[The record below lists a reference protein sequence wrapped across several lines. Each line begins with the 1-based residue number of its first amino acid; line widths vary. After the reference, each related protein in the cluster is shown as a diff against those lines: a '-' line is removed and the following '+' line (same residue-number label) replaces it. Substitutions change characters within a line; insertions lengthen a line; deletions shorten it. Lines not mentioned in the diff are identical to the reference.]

1 MGNNLKLQMKFF
13 AAAIIGFASAN
24 VDTKFMEYVST
35 HNKSYGTVEEYR
47 FRLAQFAEADA
58 LIEDHNSQNGS
69 SFTLGHNKMSDWTSA
84 EYKRLLGYKPL
95 SFSEQQLVDCVTLCF
110 GCNGGNFTTVF
121 SKYATKHGMFLEKDW
136 PYKAVN
142 GNCSQETP
150 TTAQPTTF
158 MTSGAQAISTNSVDA
173 LKGGLEQGP
182 VSVAIQADEKLFSMY
197 QSGVF

>member
-1 MGNNLKLQMKFF
+1 
-13 AAAIIGFASAN
+13 
-24 VDTKFMEYVST
+24 MEGLNF
-35 HNKSYGTVEEYR
+35 NK
-47 FRLAQFAEADA
+47 
-58 LIEDHNSQNGS
+58 NGE
-69 SFTLGHNKMSDWTSA
+69 L
-84 EYKRLLGYKPL
+84 L

-158 MTSGAQAISTNSVDA
+158 MTTGA
-173 LKGGLEQGP
+173 
-182 VSVAIQADEKLFSMY
+182 
-197 QSGVF
+197 